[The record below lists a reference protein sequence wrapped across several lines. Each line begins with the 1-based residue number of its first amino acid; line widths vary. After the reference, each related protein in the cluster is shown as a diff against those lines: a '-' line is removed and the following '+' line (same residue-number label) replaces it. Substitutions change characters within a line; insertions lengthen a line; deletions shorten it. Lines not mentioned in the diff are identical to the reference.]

1 MLLRPVLLG
10 FTAVLAFAICPTA
23 AMAGDGASF
32 LNQFRFDKS
41 FDQPKYQR
49 YKQRSR
55 KLENF
60 GRSSND
66 YGTANG
72 SGLYFE
78 SDRITQPGNS
88 GLRREDQK
96 TQIKLKIQF

>member
-1 MLLRPVLLG
+1 MFRTVLLG
-10 FTAVLAFAICPTA
+10 FSAVLAASFATTSVEA
-23 AMAGDGASF
+23 NDGDSF

-49 YKQRSR
+49 YKKRSR
-55 KLENF
+55 KLSNF

-66 YGTANG
+66 YRALSG

-78 SDRITQPGNS
+78 SDRITQPDDS
-88 GLRREDQK
+88 RLRREDQK
-96 TQIKLKIQF
+96 TQIKLKIEF

>member
-1 MLLRPVLLG
+1 MFRILALALCALA
-10 FTAVLAFAICPTA
+10 AVSSTMVSAH
-23 AMAGDGASF
+23 AGDTNSF
-32 LNQFRFDKS
+32 LNQFRYDPK

-55 KLENF
+55 KLSNF
-60 GRSSND
+60 GESSAAFGSN
-66 YGTANG
+66 NG

-78 SDRITQPGNS
+78 SDNIRQPGNI
-88 GLRREDQK
+88 GLKRDDQK